1 MPAQSSSPDLG
12 SPPGRGAFDGPTG
25 SDAVLPMIVM
35 LFVILALVGTVVLVG
50 SIWAAALAAIGTAC
64 MIAVIMLWMS
74 HLTDDGA

>member
-1 MPAQSSSPDLG
+1 
-12 SPPGRGAFDGPTG
+12 
-25 SDAVLPMIVM
+25 VLPMIVM